1 MSINGLRFSQERH
14 SSAPLETKSGSYIYA
29 GDAANFHDWQFR
41 TLLRIRLYEQKLE
54 ETSKSAD
61 PVGTTATEPAAED
74 SQEYATFPDLS
85 GATQATQPTSAA
97 STPKSGAS
105 RKSSKSGKQK
115 TDVDRGPLVN
125 KVIEGLRGDAF
136 SIARDLGLEVLSEP
150 GGLVKLV
157 GEIKSHVFPRA
168 REEAKELFRAG
179 QKQGGPLSRQPGEPM
194 LSYVQRRRRWWH
206 MLCELDDTMVFS
218 DSLRTELMLE
228 LSGLNRQ
235 EILVVKACADTKDF
249 EGVGKVLIENYSGTH
264 LREGSRSWTGR
275 GNPQQLGKSTGKG
288 YGKGKPSSKGSYSQA
303 AYAAYPDDGED
314 HAESWDE
321 VVNQSWEDDSYVGLL
336 GDIAEEEPGN
346 LEGDNEFDYSHDVD
360 EYEAV
365 ALNSLLELEGAEDDR
380 QAGDAI
386 QLQLAAFTAM
396 GKAGGKGKSFGK
408 PKGKGKGK
416 IVKSN
421 LTIDQRRRK
430 LTELKSKSKCLRC
443 GVIGHWAGDP
453 ECKFPGSKSGAP
465 GKPAPKPAAHFADM
479 SDSSDDDGVTLTAS
493 PDRDRDAV
501 AMMAVRQ
508 AKPSSRPSRAAASSS
523 NVGLISRDLDVTM
536 RPEDHGCIFP
546 VGQFKGLSF
555 WNVLF
560 EQTGYYHHAKKHTPK
575 SPYYA
580 TWLNWVDKYFVVGAD
595 GIHLREVPVEHVEH
609 RDLLVT
615 RETGR
620 RKPPNPPLPNKC
632 QECREFTKQGS
643 TGYTI
648 RKTCLVCGHSETTRR
663 DMVPLMTPENCPHD
677 DTDFRGSS
685 KSTHRTFC
693 KKCCT
698 FIEAPMQIRKERVAI
713 AKKVETASV
722 RAVPIVES
730 LVEESDGLNP
740 VQLEELL
747 PLFATLVTETCQSEV
762 MTRARLHELL
772 HQAINDV
779 TEEEDSFSLIN
790 DDGHGDP
797 SGRELAGYVGICLH
811 GSDIQYPQDLVYM
824 NFETVD
830 IARSPHVFAVL
841 DEGCNSTCHSKA
853 WAVDAEARLAR
864 LGYSMPLKDDS
875 CKSFAGLGSGNTKTE
890 GVRSI
895 PFSLLL
901 PDGNMNGELDSYQLS
916 TGNSPLLF
924 SLHAQTKL
932 GLVKDLAKGVV
943 SIQDQPLKIKRCSK
957 SGLLVMNLTE
967 GLTDIINTP
976 PNELP
981 KIPKCHRKYNLAYT
995 ASTSDSAM
1003 ADHDQTGFHSRD
1015 YDVLQSKL
1023 NEEQLSNRQVIIVT
1037 RGRRFQR
1044 HAMRSNRATLSINC
1058 EDIYDPDQD
1067 VSLRAHVGWHHRI
1080 LETLS
1085 KVDKFNEHLNSIL
1098 EFVTQHQEERILVD
1112 LECKSGRH
1120 RSVGEGFAAFRC
1132 LKALGYDVVLI
1143 HSSSWMWGEMRCG
1156 GVCNDC
1162 KNVGASVGQI
1172 RQLIP
1177 RTQAVTMRPRGSV
1190 AASRA
1195 GVGDAPAD
1203 GASVEHPTT
1212 NQIEEIRRLVQ
1223 GLASDVG
1230 GLASDVGHLRSEQ
1243 RKIAAERRSR
1253 SPLRRRRLPTPPSPQ
1268 DADEARATVASCP
1281 HGDIQDHPE
1290 GGAWEEIEAH
1300 PRDQLHQS
1308 QFLRDLLPGVQ
1319 ITHLHIFQMCQGP
1332 MKDPDRHCH
1341 DVPESPQMIAMSLS
1355 DWFATT
1361 WHWMDRSTTRTY
1373 QWHHWTVNFL
1383 VRLCPSVF
1391 VREIVTDSFGS
1402 ADLEL
1407 KTLTTAVSGWMSW
1420 FEITSDPIESSRLRT
1435 ASSIG
1440 NDLRGA
1446 DLAMEAL
1453 GSSSKTMSMAIQ
1465 WCVWTTR
1472 GLTWSCFTTHQGCS
1486 MTPGGEHTWAFTS
1499 SWPPTRNFG
1508 M

>member
-41 TLLRIRLYEQKLE
+41 TLLRIRLYEQQLE
-54 ETSKSAD
+54 EMSKPAD

-74 SQEYATFPDLS
+74 ADEYATFPDLS
-85 GATQATQPTSAA
+85 GATQAAQPTSAV

-321 VVNQSWEDDSYVGLL
+321 AANQSWEDDSYVGML

-346 LEGDNEFDYSHDVD
+346 LEGDNEFDYFDDVD

-421 LTIDQRRRK
+421 LTIDQRRQK

-443 GVIGHWAGDP
+443 GTIGHWAGDP
-453 ECKFPGSKSGAP
+453 ECKFPGSKTGAP
-465 GKPAPKPAAHFADM
+465 GRPAPKPAAHFADM

-575 SPYYA
+575 SPYYV

-663 DMVPLMTPENCPHD
+663 DMVPLMSPENCPHD

-698 FIEAPMQIRKERVAI
+698 FIDEAPMQIRKERVAI

-779 TEEEDSFSLIN
+779 TEEEDSFSLVN
-790 DDGHGDP
+790 EDGHGDP

-830 IARSPHVFAVL
+830 IARSSHVFAVL

-916 TGNSPLLF
+916 TGNSPLLL

-943 SIQDQPLKIKRCSK
+943 SIKDQPLNIKRCSK

-976 PNELP
+976 SNELP
-981 KIPKCHRKYNLAYT
+981 EIPKCHRKYNLAYT
-995 ASTSDSAM
+995 TSTSDSAM

-1132 LKALGYDVVLI
+1132 LKALGYNVVLI

-1172 RQLIP
+1172 RHLIP
-1177 RTQAVTMRPRGSV
+1177 KTQTTTMRPRGSV

-1203 GASVEHPTT
+1203 SVSVDHPTT

-1243 RKIAAERRSR
+1243 RKIAERRSR
-1253 SPLRRRRLPTPPSPQ
+1253 SPLRRRRLPTPPSPPRRRRSPSFSRKLPPWRHP
-1268 DADEARATVASCP
+1268 RASRGRSLGRDRSPSSRPAPSRPVSSRPAPRSP
-1281 HGDIQDHPE
+1281 DHPPPHISDVPGTDE
-1290 GGAWEEIEAH
+1290 GSRSTL
-1300 PRDQLHQS
+1300 PRRSREPPND
-1308 QFLRDLLPGVQ
+1308 RDELERLVRNNLALDGPFDNKNISVTSLDGELLSEVVSFCVREGNRDRLFWICRPGVEDPHNSGVRMNVL
-1319 ITHLHIFQMCQGP
+1319 IRDHI
-1332 MKDPDRHCH
+1332 
-1341 DVPESPQMIAMSLS
+1341 
-1355 DWFATT
+1355 
-1361 WHWMDRSTTRTY
+1361 
-1373 QWHHWTVNFL
+1373 
-1383 VRLCPSVF
+1383 
-1391 VREIVTDSFGS
+1391 
-1402 ADLEL
+1402 
-1407 KTLTTAVSGWMSW
+1407 
-1420 FEITSDPIESSRLRT
+1420 
-1435 ASSIG
+1435 
-1440 NDLRGA
+1440 
-1446 DLAMEAL
+1446 
-1453 GSSSKTMSMAIQ
+1453 
-1465 WCVWTTR
+1465 
-1472 GLTWSCFTTHQGCS
+1472 
-1486 MTPGGEHTWAFTS
+1486 
-1499 SWPPTRNFG
+1499 
-1508 M
+1508 

>member
-1 MSINGLRFSQERH
+1 M
-14 SSAPLETKSGSYIYA
+14 
-29 GDAANFHDWQFR
+29 
-41 TLLRIRLYEQKLE
+41 
-54 ETSKSAD
+54 
-61 PVGTTATEPAAED
+61 
-74 SQEYATFPDLS
+74 
-85 GATQATQPTSAA
+85 
-97 STPKSGAS
+97 
-105 RKSSKSGKQK
+105 
-115 TDVDRGPLVN
+115 
-125 KVIEGLRGDAF
+125 
-136 SIARDLGLEVLSEP
+136 
-150 GGLVKLV
+150 
-157 GEIKSHVFPRA
+157 
-168 REEAKELFRAG
+168 
-179 QKQGGPLSRQPGEPM
+179 
-194 LSYVQRRRRWWH
+194 
-206 MLCELDDTMVFS
+206 
-218 DSLRTELMLE
+218 
-228 LSGLNRQ
+228 
-235 EILVVKACADTKDF
+235 
-249 EGVGKVLIENYSGTH
+249 
-264 LREGSRSWTGR
+264 
-275 GNPQQLGKSTGKG
+275 
-288 YGKGKPSSKGSYSQA
+288 
-303 AYAAYPDDGED
+303 
-314 HAESWDE
+314 
-321 VVNQSWEDDSYVGLL
+321 
-336 GDIAEEEPGN
+336 
-346 LEGDNEFDYSHDVD
+346 
-360 EYEAV
+360 
-365 ALNSLLELEGAEDDR
+365 
-380 QAGDAI
+380 
-386 QLQLAAFTAM
+386 
-396 GKAGGKGKSFGK
+396 
-408 PKGKGKGK
+408 
-416 IVKSN
+416 
-421 LTIDQRRRK
+421 
-430 LTELKSKSKCLRC
+430 RC
-443 GVIGHWAGDP
+443 GTIGHWAGDP

-465 GKPAPKPAAHFADM
+465 GRPAPKPAAHFADM

-523 NVGLISRDLDVTM
+523 NVGLISRDLDVAM

-575 SPYYA
+575 SPYYV

-595 GIHLREVPVEHVEH
+595 GIHLREIPVEHVEH

-698 FIEAPMQIRKERVAI
+698 FIDEAPMQIRKERVAI

-722 RAVPIVES
+722 RTVPIVES

-779 TEEEDSFSLIN
+779 TEEEDSFSLVN
-790 DDGHGDP
+790 EDGHGDP

-830 IARSPHVFAVL
+830 IARSSHVFAVL

-916 TGNSPLLF
+916 TGNSPLLL

-943 SIQDQPLKIKRCSK
+943 SIQDQPLNIKRCSK

-995 ASTSDSAM
+995 ASTSDCAM

-1098 EFVTQHQEERILVD
+1098 EFVTQHQQERILVD

-1120 RSVGEGFAAFRC
+1120 RSVGQGFAAFRC
-1132 LKALGYDVVLI
+1132 LKALGYNVVLI

-1156 GVCNDC
+1156 GVCSDC
-1162 KNVGASVGQI
+1162 RNVGASVGQI
-1172 RQLIP
+1172 KHLIP
-1177 RTQAVTMRPRGSV
+1177 KTQPTTIRPRGSV

-1203 GASVEHPTT
+1203 SASVDHPTT
-1212 NQIEEIRRLVQ
+1212 TQIEEIRRLVQ

-1243 RKIAAERRSR
+1243 RKIAERRSR
-1253 SPLRRRRLPTPPSPQ
+1253 SPLRRRRLPTPPSPPRRRRSPSFSRKLPPWRQPQTSRGRSLGRDRSPSSRPAPSRPISSRPAPRSPDHPPPHISDVPGTDEGSRSTLPRRSREPPNDRDELERLVRNNLALDGPFDNKNISVTSLDGELLSEVVSFCVREGNRDRLFWICRPGVEDHHIRPNRIIKVANSIKHWKRSTWCRPRNGGGWELIEDNVDGNTMVRLENSWIDVVVFHHPPGVFDDSGRGAYMSVHVKLTPNKKLRDVRDDFEKSLNPKVEMKSSEPKRMYAVKSKPQPKVLTPKLEQ
-1268 DADEARATVASCP
+1268 DDSDSYEYDYEYSPTGFMAVRFDSNVDLTVHPDERRTMSKKHRKMVLEGINNLNNHDRVMQSSLGMQPQVSNGTSGVAVITSHPTLFQDLFEHTYDVGVNAAYLDGDAEPRGWSDMFEGCTLIIVAIEYKSEHYP
-1281 HGDIQDHPE
+1281 LCHGDLVFELEQYCDATGCRFLIVDVAHTERWESFKTPQIPYINEVGLAFVSNDDELIQGFQNWSMYRQWDDVLN
-1290 GGAWEEIEAH
+1290 WE
-1300 PRDQLHQS
+1300 
-1308 QFLRDLLPGVQ
+1308 F
-1319 ITHLHIFQMCQGP
+1319 
-1332 MKDPDRHCH
+1332 
-1341 DVPESPQMIAMSLS
+1341 
-1355 DWFATT
+1355 
-1361 WHWMDRSTTRTY
+1361 Y
-1373 QWHHWTVNFL
+1373 QWIRDWSLERELEDQMSVAFPAEIIEEAQEHGGNWDAVDGPEDVALQDPVEDLTQEETLLDEVDIPGLPEDESERRRSWRKLPQRVRIAVRRLHRALGHVPKSVMVNL
-1383 VRLCPSVF
+1383 VRAAKVSKEF
-1391 VREIVTDSFGS
+1391 VDAVKLHRCEHVR
-1402 ADLEL
+1402 
-1407 KTLTTAVSGWMSW
+1407 KHQQRNPLTK
-1420 FEITSDPIESSRLRT
+1420 SRFQVIIHSTIL
-1435 ASSIG
+1435 
-1440 NDLRGA
+1440 
-1446 DLAMEAL
+1446 
-1453 GSSSKTMSMAIQ
+1453 
-1465 WCVWTTR
+1465 W
-1472 GLTWSCFTTHQGCS
+1472 GLMYWS
-1486 MTPGGEHTWAFTS
+1486 
-1499 SWPPTRNFG
+1499 
-1508 M
+1508 

>member
-1 MSINGLRFSQERH
+1 M
-14 SSAPLETKSGSYIYA
+14 
-29 GDAANFHDWQFR
+29 
-41 TLLRIRLYEQKLE
+41 
-54 ETSKSAD
+54 
-61 PVGTTATEPAAED
+61 
-74 SQEYATFPDLS
+74 
-85 GATQATQPTSAA
+85 
-97 STPKSGAS
+97 
-105 RKSSKSGKQK
+105 
-115 TDVDRGPLVN
+115 
-125 KVIEGLRGDAF
+125 
-136 SIARDLGLEVLSEP
+136 LSEP

-194 LSYVQRRRRWWH
+194 LSYAQRRRRWWH

-275 GNPQQLGKSTGKG
+275 GNPQQFGKSTGKG

-321 VVNQSWEDDSYVGLL
+321 TANQSWEDDSYVGML

-346 LEGDNEFDYSHDVD
+346 LEGDNEFDYFDDVD

-421 LTIDQRRRK
+421 LTIDQRRQK
-430 LTELKSKSKCLRC
+430 PTELKSKSKCLRC
-443 GVIGHWAGDP
+443 GTIGHWAGDP
-453 ECKFPGSKSGAP
+453 ECKFPGSKTGAP
-465 GKPAPKPAAHFADM
+465 GRPAPKPAAHFADM

-580 TWLNWVDKYFVVGAD
+580 PWLNWVDKYFVVGAD
-595 GIHLREVPVEHVEH
+595 GIHLREVPVERVEH

-643 TGYTI
+643 MGYTI

-698 FIEAPMQIRKERVAI
+698 FIDEAPMQIRKERVAI

-779 TEEEDSFSLIN
+779 TEEEDSFSLVN
-790 DDGHGDP
+790 EDGHGDP

-830 IARSPHVFAVL
+830 IARSSHVFAVL

-916 TGNSPLLF
+916 TGNSPLLL

-943 SIQDQPLKIKRCSK
+943 SIQDQPLNIKRCSK

-976 PNELP
+976 NELP

-995 ASTSDSAM
+995 ASTSDCAM

-1098 EFVTQHQEERILVD
+1098 EFVTQHQQERILVD

-1120 RSVGEGFAAFRC
+1120 RSVGQGFAAFRC
-1132 LKALGYDVVLI
+1132 LKALGYNVVLI

-1156 GVCNDC
+1156 GVCSDC
-1162 KNVGASVGQI
+1162 RNVGASVGQI
-1172 RQLIP
+1172 KHLIP
-1177 RTQAVTMRPRGSV
+1177 KTQPTTIRPRGSV

-1203 GASVEHPTT
+1203 SASVDHPTT
-1212 NQIEEIRRLVQ
+1212 TQIEEIRRLVQ

-1243 RKIAAERRSR
+1243 RKIAERRSR
-1253 SPLRRRRLPTPPSPQ
+1253 SPLRRRRLPTPPSPPRRRRSPSFSRKLPPWRHPQ
-1268 DADEARATVASCP
+1268 TSRGRSLGRDRSPSSRPAPSRPISSRPAPRSP
-1281 HGDIQDHPE
+1281 DHP
-1290 GGAWEEIEAH
+1290 
-1300 PRDQLHQS
+1300 P
-1308 QFLRDLLPGVQ
+1308 P
-1319 ITHLHIFQMCQGP
+1319 HIS
-1332 MKDPDRHCH
+1332 
-1341 DVPESPQMIAMSLS
+1341 DVPGTDEGS
-1355 DWFATT
+1355 
-1361 WHWMDRSTTRTY
+1361 RSTLPRRSREPP
-1373 QWHHWTVNFL
+1373 NDRDELERL
-1383 VRLCPSVF
+1383 VRNNLALDGPF
-1391 VREIVTDSFGS
+1391 DNEHF
-1402 ADLEL
+1402 
-1407 KTLTTAVSGWMSW
+1407 
-1420 FEITSDPIESSRLRT
+1420 SDI
-1435 ASSIG
+1435 IG
-1440 NDLRGA
+1440 R
-1446 DLAMEAL
+1446 
-1453 GSSSKTMSMAIQ
+1453 
-1465 WCVWTTR
+1465 
-1472 GLTWSCFTTHQGCS
+1472 
-1486 MTPGGEHTWAFTS
+1486 
-1499 SWPPTRNFG
+1499 
-1508 M
+1508 